1 MAEVI
6 DEVLENKLE
15 ASSLDEEKIEDS
27 KEEKIE
33 EHPESEP
40 EAKEETKP
48 EDDLPEK
55 YKGKSVKDIV
65 AMHQEAEKLIGKQGS
80 EVGDLRKIVDDF
92 IKTQTATS
100 SKTTEKE
107 TELTTDDFID
117 DPKKAINTAV
127 ENHPSIKEAKEQA
140 KAMKRSDTLS
150 RIKAEF
156 PEVEKT
162 VQDPAF
168 AEWIKSSRVRTE
180 LFTRAEVDYDFDSAK
195 ELLDT
200 WIEKQNISKKVAET
214 SKVDREQQIKAADV
228 GSNSSSSEPVSKK
241 KYRRSDIIK
250 LMQTDPDKYD
260 AMSEEIMAA
269 YREKRVV

>member
-6 DEVLENKLE
+6 DEVLENELE

-27 KEEKIE
+27 KSEQ
-33 EHPESEP
+33 PESEP
-40 EAKEETKP
+40 ETKEETNP

-107 TELTTDDFID
+107 TELTSDDFID
-117 DPKKAINTAV
+117 DPQKAINTAV
-127 ENHPSIKEAKEQA
+127 ENHPSIKEAREQA

-168 AEWIKSSRVRTE
+168 AEWIKSSKVRTE

-200 WIEKQNISKKVAET
+200 WTERQNISKKVAET

-241 KYRRSDIIK
+241 KYRRSDIMK
-250 LMQTDPDKYD
+250 LMRNDPEKYE
-260 AMSEEIMAA
+260 AMSDEIMAA
-269 YREKRVV
+269 YRENRVI

>member
-6 DEVLENKLE
+6 DEVLENELE

-27 KEEKIE
+27 KLEQ
-33 EHPESEP
+33 PESEP
-40 EAKEETKP
+40 QVKEETKP

-100 SKTTEKE
+100 SKTTQQE
-107 TELTTDDFID
+107 TEVTSEDFYTDPDKAV
-117 DPKKAINTAV
+117 KKAID
-127 ENHPSIKEAKEQA
+127 NHPSIKEAKEA
-140 KAMKRSDTLS
+140 SLSMKRNETLT
-150 RIKAEF
+150 RINSEF
-156 PEVEKT
+156 PNVQEI

-180 LFTRAEVDYDFDSAK
+180 LFTKAETEFDYDSAK
-195 ELLDT
+195 ELLSNWTDR
-200 WIEKQNISKKVAET
+200 QNISKKVAET
-214 SKVDREQQIKAADV
+214 SKVDREQQLKAADV
-228 GSNSSSSEPVSKK
+228 GSSGNTESVSKK

-269 YREKRVV
+269 YREGRVV

>member
-6 DEVLENKLE
+6 DEVLENELE
-15 ASSLDEEKIEDS
+15 ASSLDEEKVEDS
-27 KEEKIE
+27 
-33 EHPESEP
+33 ESEQTEP
-40 EAKEETKP
+40 EPKAKEETKP

-107 TELTTDDFID
+107 TKSVTSEDILENPQRAID
-117 DPKKAINTAV
+117 EAV
-127 ENHPSIKEAKEQA
+127 RNHPSLKEAQKNA
-140 KAMKRSDTLS
+140 DLMRRNDTLN
-150 RIKAEF
+150 RIRSEY
-156 PEVEKT
+156 PNVEEI
-162 VQDPAF
+162 VNNSNF
-168 AEWIKSSRVRTE
+168 VEWIKTSPVRTE
-180 LFTRAEVDYDFDSAK
+180 LYSRAEVDYDFNAAK

-200 WIEKQNISKKVAET
+200 WNEKQNISKKVAET

-228 GSNSSSSEPVSKK
+228 GTNSSSSEPVSKK
-241 KYRRSDIIK
+241 KYRRSDIMK
-250 LMQTDPDKYD
+250 LMRNDPEKYE
-260 AMSEEIMAA
+260 AMSDEIMAA
-269 YREKRVV
+269 YRENRVI